1 MLTHGVGRVVAR
13 SVCGFAGN
21 GRWRWGGSRERERRE
36 ELRARGITKNPDS
49 LGLLLTHLGC
59 WFSALP
65 ARLFVF
71 YHPMAVLLMW
81 RFWRFLLGGT
91 VI

>member
-1 MLTHGVGRVVAR
+1 MAWDASSHGLCVGLRGMGGGGGGVGEGV
-13 SVCGFAGN
+13 
-21 GRWRWGGSRERERRE
+21 ERERRE